1 MDGYRSDFPSF
12 TLFCING
19 MLIRTS
25 AKAKC
30 KCGFTLR
37 GGGGVT
43 ILENKSDDR

>member
-37 GGGGVT
+37 GGAGG
-43 ILENKSDDR
+43 DDIGK